1 MDALF
6 ERDGDRFLPS
16 ELTRGPWSLDAQH
29 GGPPAAL
36 LARCVEQFDGA
47 DSMQVARLTTEF
59 LRPVPLSPLT
69 VETRLIRPGRNVQL
83 IEASLFAGESE
94 VARTCGLRIRR
105 SEIALPKE
113 FGAGPAPPPA
123 PETLNR
129 SFSMLPGGSQ
139 AGVAFHSHAVQ
150 HRFVSGAFDQPG
162 PAVDWIRMAVPIVA
176 GEPASPAARVAAAA
190 DFGNGVSW
198 VLPRTEGYTF
208 INPDLTIYLH
218 RLPVGEWI
226 CLEAA
231 TTAEPHGIG
240 LAESRLWDES
250 GPIGRSLQSLLL
262 GRIES
267 R

>member
-6 ERDGDRFLPS
+6 QPDGDHFLPS
-16 ELTRGPWSLDAQH
+16 ELTCGPWSPDAQH
-29 GGPPAAL
+29 GGPPTAL
-36 LARCVEQFDGA
+36 LARCVERFDGG
-47 DSMQVARLTTEF
+47 DSMQVARLTTEL

-83 IEASLFAGESE
+83 IQASLFAGESE

-105 SEIALPKE
+105 NEIELPRE
-113 FGAGPAPPPA
+113 HGDRPAPPVG
-123 PETLNR
+123 PETLGR
-129 SFSMLPGGSQ
+129 SFSTLPGGSQ
-139 AGVAFHSHAVQ
+139 VDVAFHSHAVE
-150 HRFVSGAFDQPG
+150 HRFVSGAFDQAG
-162 PAVDWIRMAVPIVA
+162 PAIDWIRLAVPLVA
-176 GEPASPAARVAAAA
+176 GEPTPPAARVAAAA

-218 RLPVGEWI
+218 RLPVSEWI

-231 TTAEPHGIG
+231 TAAEPHGIG

>member
-6 ERDGDRFLPS
+6 EPDGDRFLPS
-16 ELTRGPWSLDAQH
+16 ELTRGPWSPDAQH

-36 LARCVEQFDGA
+36 LARCVERFEGA
-47 DSMQVARLTTEF
+47 DAMHVARLTTEL

-83 IEASLFAGESE
+83 IQASLFAGESE

-105 SEIALPKE
+105 SEIDMPKE
-113 FGAGPAPPPA
+113 CAEPAPPA
-123 PETLNR
+123 GPETLKR
-129 SFSMLPGGSQ
+129 SFSTLPGGSQ
-139 AGVAFHSHAVQ
+139 VHVAFHSHAVE
-150 HRFVSGAFDQPG
+150 HRFLSGAFDQPG
-162 PAVDWIRMAVPIVA
+162 AAIDWIRLTVPLVA
-176 GEPASPAARVAAAA
+176 GEATSPAARVAATA

-208 INPDLTIYLH
+208 INPDLTIYLY

-231 TTAEPHGIG
+231 TYAEPHGIG

-250 GPIGRSLQSLLL
+250 GAIGRSLQSLLL
-262 GRIES
+262 GRMES